1 MATVVKNLNT
11 RIALK
16 YDSYENWQTHNPI
29 LLKGEIAIAE
39 LPVSENKP
47 GVGEPNA
54 AGSTPAIQNAPN
66 ILIKVGDGTNH
77 YNDLKFVSALAADVY
92 SWAKAATKPTY
103 SAGEIT
109 GLKDYIG
116 QNNYIHHKPMACRY
130 RNVRFP

>member
-1 MATVVKNLNT
+1 MATVAKNLNT

-16 YDSYENWQTHNPI
+16 YDSYENWQTYNPI

-39 LPVSENKP
+39 LPVSENKA

-54 AGSTPAIQNAPN
+54 EGSTPAIQNAPN

-92 SWAKAATKPTY
+92 SWAKAATKPEYT
-103 SAGEIT
+103 ADEIK
-109 GLKDYIG
+109 G
-116 QNNYIHHKPMACRY
+116 
-130 RNVRFP
+130 

>member
-16 YDSYENWQTHNPI
+16 YDSYKNWTDHNPI

-39 LPVSENKP
+39 LPVSENKS

-103 SAGEIT
+103 SAS
-109 GLKDYIG
+109 
-116 QNNYIHHKPMACRY
+116 
-130 RNVRFP
+130 